1 MDNRLNYYTSI
12 TGNTITSVKGG
23 VVGNSACGRL
33 IAYSLGEPRFP
44 TDRIKY
50 YTSVKGGVIGEPW
63 FHILENLKKLNAQ
76 LDENNIV
83 LLAHMATN
91 PYISEEDREKY
102 EKRMKEKGQLEYEMY
117 SKYINDIIRRDEN
130 RSTNESECNN

>member
-1 MDNRLNYYTSI
+1 MDNRLNYHTSI
-12 TGNTITSVKGG
+12 TGNTIQKPDVNKIYG
-23 VVGNSACGRL
+23 
-33 IAYSLGEPRFP
+33 
-44 TDRIKY
+44 DRIKY
-50 YTSVKGGVIGEPW
+50 YTSVKGGVTGEPW
-63 FHILENLKKLNAQ
+63 FHILENLKKLNAK

-102 EKRMKEKGQLEYEMY
+102 EKRMKEKGQSEYEMY

>member
-1 MDNRLNYYTSI
+1 M
-12 TGNTITSVKGG
+12 
-23 VVGNSACGRL
+23 
-33 IAYSLGEPRFP
+33 
-44 TDRIKY
+44 
-50 YTSVKGGVIGEPW
+50 
-63 FHILENLKKLNAQ
+63 ENLKKLNAQ

>member
-12 TGNTITSVKGG
+12 NDAPHSRNNIAFPVYHTSLQ
-23 VVGNSACGRL
+23 SSS
-33 IAYSLGEPRFP
+33 IAM
-44 TDRIKY
+44 
-50 YTSVKGGVIGEPW
+50 
-63 FHILENLKKLNAQ
+63 ENLKKLNAQ

-130 RSTNESECNN
+130 RSTNESKCNN

>member
-12 TGNTITSVKGG
+12 TQSHAKAIPIPTYHTSLQG
-23 VVGNSACGRL
+23 SS
-33 IAYSLGEPRFP
+33 IA
-44 TDRIKY
+44 
-50 YTSVKGGVIGEPW
+50 
-63 FHILENLKKLNAQ
+63 LENLNKLNTQ

-91 PYISEEDREKY
+91 QYISEEDREKY
-102 EKRMKEKGQLEYEMY
+102 EKRMKEKGQSEYEMY